1 MRSISRTLRHR
12 PLALMLIVA
21 AQFLGSRGHAGV
33 LPIPEPGPAPVVELP
48 ARTDL
53 RLPNGLQ
60 ATLIPFGTVPKV
72 TIIVTVGTGAIAD
85 GARPGV
91 ASLAADLMKQG
102 VRGGDAATLF
112 RRAADLGGSVSVGA
126 GIDTFSVSIDVLA
139 EHGPQALQ
147 LLADILRHP
156 TLPSGELDRL
166 KADMKRA
173 IAISHSQQQAIASE
187 AFARLLFGDGP
198 RGRRVRE
205 ADVDLITH
213 QDVSEFID
221 RELSASRTQI
231 YVAGHYDR
239 HAMESAI
246 NQLFSDWAPGE
257 GSRVDRSSPVSIR
270 QIQLI
275 DRPGAKQSTILM
287 GLPLRSIT
295 TPGYSDL
302 SQANALLGGAGL
314 LSRLDQNLREDKGWT
329 YGVQTQL
336 DPLQNGSLWMLYAD
350 VNTPDTAPALREIF
364 RELSRLAKDPLD
376 PQELK
381 RIQNYR
387 AGHFLMGASSR
398 EGLIG
403 QLQFVDH
410 HELGPDWLPGYLQR
424 LQAVT
429 PDGVRRAA
437 AEIDPAG
444 MTVVVAGD
452 LSRIKSD
459 LVGIESL
466 NGADFR

>member
-1 MRSISRTLRHR
+1 
-12 PLALMLIVA
+12 
-21 AQFLGSRGHAGV
+21 
-33 LPIPEPGPAPVVELP
+33 
-48 ARTDL
+48 
-53 RLPNGLQ
+53 
-60 ATLIPFGTVPKV
+60 
-72 TIIVTVGTGAIAD
+72 
-85 GARPGV
+85 
-91 ASLAADLMKQG
+91 
-102 VRGGDAATLF
+102 
-112 RRAADLGGSVSVGA
+112 
-126 GIDTFSVSIDVLA
+126 
-139 EHGPQALQ
+139 
-147 LLADILRHP
+147 
-156 TLPSGELDRL
+156 
-166 KADMKRA
+166 
-173 IAISHSQQQAIASE
+173 
-187 AFARLLFGDGP
+187 
-198 RGRRVRE
+198 
-205 ADVDLITH
+205 
-213 QDVSEFID
+213 
-221 RELSASRTQI
+221 
-231 YVAGHYDR
+231 
-239 HAMESAI
+239 MESAI